1 MPYYRIKVGN
11 RQTVIEHEGTQDEVG
26 EIYKDR
32 LIGECDQYGHLRDYY
47 IAPATREAL
56 AEAAKELWSEWDV
69 TEEGKLIRKEST
81 EVSTMSIPLVIKPV
95 PETLQPKY
103 IKRYKVE
110 YNGVPY
116 YTYAMSMEQVGYM
129 DEQYGADKGEWL
141 NKPKETTPM
150 HDPMFEAVF
159 GESNLANV
167 VRNEIAELES
177 IMQKPIQKG
186 CTKCDGRVCS
196 YCETWKAPQALIDLL
211 QPVDTTNG
219 KGPYSLEELKQFHK
233 PYAHPIIEDVSNTTK
248 PETHNHTGA
257 DVTQDP
263 IAVMVKQYPNLLNCM
278 SAAMVLANMLGDLM
292 ELQRPKISDEYL
304 RSLTKRVLSVKCTD
318 APTTGIDAQMAEA
331 HQPQTTLQELTEEHK
346 AIVNKLLADA
356 LPTWEDIREKLQG
369 ALKVFPSVKEDW
381 NVKYPM
387 ANLSDPVVP
396 PTDANNIIRNAL
408 VEHFGEDSRAVKN
421 LDALLS
427 KAERGEPLTTEDV
440 DSLDT
445 VPFRDRRFFRTG
457 VFDML
462 VQGINGFTR
471 RCQDKYEEKLM
482 NNRDGGMLSPRRA
495 NLRNIAIRNRVHVEG
510 QIQSALV
517 GPVTSKA
524 SGIRLGYQFDNVQD
538 NVLVISFRTRKGIVP
553 VLTVT
558 YDDGNFHLK
567 HHEGI

>member
-1 MPYYRIKVGN
+1 
-11 RQTVIEHEGTQDEVG
+11 
-26 EIYKDR
+26 
-32 LIGECDQYGHLRDYY
+32 
-47 IAPATREAL
+47 
-56 AEAAKELWSEWDV
+56 
-69 TEEGKLIRKEST
+69 
-81 EVSTMSIPLVIKPV
+81 MSIPLVIKPL

-110 YNGVPY
+110 YNGVSY
-116 YTYAMSMEQVGYM
+116 YAYAMSMEEVGYM

-177 IMQKPIQKG
+177 IMQKPIQNG

-196 YCETWKAPQALIDLL
+196 YCETWKAPQAVIDML

-219 KGPYSLEELKQFHK
+219 KGPYSLEELKQFPK
-233 PYAHPIIEDVSNTTK
+233 PYAHPIIEDVSNDSK

-292 ELQRPKISDEYL
+292 ELRRPKISDEYL

-331 HQPQTTLQELTEEHK
+331 HQPQTTVQELTEERK

-369 ALKVFPSVKEDW
+369 ALKVFPSAKEDW
-381 NVKYPM
+381 NVSYPS
-387 ANLSDPVVP
+387 ANLAINFDLPEVVIP
-396 PTDANNIIRNAL
+396 DEVL
-408 VEHFGEDSRAVKN
+408 V
-421 LDALLS
+421 
-427 KAERGEPLTTEDV
+427 PY
-440 DSLDT
+440 
-445 VPFRDRRFFRTG
+445 RDRRFFRTG

-471 RCQDKYEEKLM
+471 RCQNKYEDKLM
-482 NNRDGGMLSPRRA
+482 NHRDGGMLSPRRA
-495 NLRNIAIRNRVHVEG
+495 NLRDIAIRARMHAED
-510 QIQSALV
+510 QIQRTLA
-517 GPVTSKA
+517 GPVTTKA

-538 NVLVISFRTRKGIVP
+538 DVLVISFRTRNGIVP